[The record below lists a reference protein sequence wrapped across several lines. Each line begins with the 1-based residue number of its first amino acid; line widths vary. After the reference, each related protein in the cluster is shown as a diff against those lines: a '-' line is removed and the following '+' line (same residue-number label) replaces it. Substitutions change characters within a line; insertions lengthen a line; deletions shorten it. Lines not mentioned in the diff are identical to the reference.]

1 MSSSAIR
8 FTGLASNLDTDAIV
22 KQMLQP
28 YKNKV
33 DTQKQ
38 QQTLL
43 DWKKDAWKEMNTKL
57 LSFYNKQIANLRFKG
72 TFNKSSLTAT
82 TAGVVD
88 ITKSSGVTAGTHK
101 IEVVSVASRAEV
113 TGKITG
119 TELSASTKLSTLDP
133 ALVGQKITISD
144 ASSTLTDYTIT
155 ADTTLG
161 DIENAFKNNLQDTTV
176 NFDYANGAAFMS
188 SKKTGDLQKISIS
201 GDNTLLTRLGFAAG
215 TTVGKS
221 AEINYNDVVTGLKSQ
236 DNIIEVNGMKF
247 SIAATATVGS
257 TTNVIVERD
266 TDAIYKQ
273 IKSFVDEYN
282 KLLVDINAKVEATAA
297 KGYAPLT
304 DEQKEALSDSEAE
317 AWEKKIKDSLFRKDE
332 ALTSLKDTMRTAL
345 SDVYEGGTFTHL
357 SALGIETGDWREGGA
372 LHILGDEDDPLYA
385 DQTDKLKAAIEADPD
400 EVIEFIN
407 KIGDKLFES
416 IGNSIKYTTDR
427 SKNSFYN
434 DKLLNKKIEDAEDKL
449 EELQDKYD
457 MMEELYYNK
466 FTAMEKMMSQL
477 NSQSSWITQSMS
489 S

>member
-8 FTGLASNLDTDAIV
+8 FTGLASNLDTDSIV

-28 YKNKV
+28 YKMKV
-33 DTQKQ
+33 DKQKQ

-57 LSFYNKQIANLRFKG
+57 LSFYNKQVANLRFKG
-72 TFNKSSLTAT
+72 TFSKSSLTAT
-82 TAGVVD
+82 TSGVVD
-88 ITKSSGVTAGTHK
+88 LTKSSGVTAGTHK

-119 TELSASTKLSTLDP
+119 TGLSTSTKLSDLDP
-133 ALVGQKITISD
+133 ALVGQKITVSD

-161 DIENAFKNNLQDTTV
+161 DIENTFKNNLQDTSV
-176 NFDYANGAAFMS
+176 NFDYANGAIFMS
-188 SKKTGDLQKISIS
+188 SRKTGDLQKISIS
-201 GDNTLLTRLGFAAG
+201 GDPTLLTRLGLTAG
-215 TTVGKS
+215 TTMGKS
-221 AEINYNDVVTGLKSQ
+221 TEINYNDVVTGLKSQ
-236 DNIIEVNGMKF
+236 GNIVEVNGMKF
-247 SIAATATVGS
+247 SITATAAVGS
-257 TTNVIVERD
+257 ATNIVVERD

-273 IKSFVDEYN
+273 VKSFIDEYN
-282 KLLVDINAKVEATAA
+282 KLLVDINTKVEATAA

-304 DEQKEALSDSEAE
+304 DEQKEALTDSEKE

-332 ALTSLKDTMRTAL
+332 SLTSLKDTMRTVL
-345 SDVYEGGTFTHL
+345 SDVYEGGTYTHL
-357 SALGIETGDWREGGA
+357 SNLGIVTGDWREGGA
-372 LHILGDEDDPLYA
+372 LHILGDSDDPLYA
-385 DQTDKLKAAIEADPD
+385 DEPDKLKAAIQADPD
-400 EVIEFIN
+400 KVIELIN

-416 IGNSIKYTTDR
+416 IGSSIKYTADR

-434 DKLLNKKIEDAEDKL
+434 DKLLDKKIEDADDRL
-449 EELQDKYD
+449 EELQNKYD

-477 NSQSSWITQSMS
+477 NSQSSWIAQSMS